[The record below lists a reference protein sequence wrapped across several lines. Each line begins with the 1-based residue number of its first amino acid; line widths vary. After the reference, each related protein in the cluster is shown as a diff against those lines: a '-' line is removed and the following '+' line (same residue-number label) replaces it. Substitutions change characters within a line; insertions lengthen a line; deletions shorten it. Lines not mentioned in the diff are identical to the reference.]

1 MKIWSK
7 YVEMVFY
14 NQYQYRVLIS
24 QDTVSTRYR
33 WSISDKRVLTT
44 HVVATAWIQ
53 FCIDKRDMICKA
65 FRDVGITLPV
75 DGSQDSKL
83 AIKGIDS
90 ADISI
95 GDGGKD
101 PTTAELDKFYRFI
114 PINGDDT
121 DALEYTWALE
131 DYVHTEYLPE
141 FENKQLTDTP

>member
-1 MKIWSK
+1 M
-7 YVEMVFY
+7 
-14 NQYQYRVLIS
+14 
-24 QDTVSTRYR
+24 
-33 WSISDKRVLTT
+33 TT

-53 FCIDKRDMICKA
+53 FCIDKGDMICKA
-65 FRDVGITLPV
+65 FRDIGITLPV

-101 PTTAELDKFYRFI
+101 PTTTELDKFCRSI

-121 DALEYTWALE
+121 DALEYT
-131 DYVHTEYLPE
+131 
-141 FENKQLTDTP
+141 